1 MKQTIENIL
10 RLIGTYSVIVGIF
23 IFLLALA
30 SVVVGCEA
38 TFGYL
43 IRASVLS
50 FILFGFIA
58 LVDIAFFD

>member
-10 RLIGTYSVIVGIF
+10 RLIGTYSVIVCIF

-43 IRASVLS
+43 IRAIVLS